1 MMEKIAVKKI
11 SRASKE
17 LLEKFSNY
25 GVSTIHEALGQ
36 SGLLNPYLRP
46 IYSNV
51 HVVGS
56 AITVLTHPG
65 DNWMI
70 HVALELC
77 LPGDILVVACSGDS
91 NHGMFG
97 DLLATSA
104 IAHGVV
110 GLIIDAG
117 CRDVKELRS
126 LAFPVWAKAISA
138 KGTLKRKLGS
148 VNIPIRCA
156 GQFINPGDIIVADD
170 DGVVCIP
177 MQRADEILKKST
189 LRMELEDFKR
199 KQLSSGVSSIDIN
212 RMRSQL
218 ETSGLKY
225 LESTNDL
232 KNV

>member
-1 MMEKIAVKKI
+1 
-11 SRASKE
+11 
-17 LLEKFSNY
+17 
-25 GVSTIHEALGQ
+25 
-36 SGLLNPYLRP
+36 
-46 IYSNV
+46 
-51 HVVGS
+51 
-56 AITVLTHPG
+56 
-65 DNWMI
+65 
-70 HVALELC
+70 
-77 LPGDILVVACSGDS
+77 
-91 NHGMFG
+91 
-97 DLLATSA
+97 
-104 IAHGVV
+104 
-110 GLIIDAG
+110 
-117 CRDVKELRS
+117 
-126 LAFPVWAKAISA
+126 
-138 KGTLKRKLGS
+138 
-148 VNIPIRCA
+148 CA